1 MLIFQIKCS
10 FTQNKTNYLISLI
23 DTLPNLVPCST
34 TARLWTLTPVGPF
47 TRQRAGIPV
56 TIGDLLSIARTQKLK
71 PLESQTFRQNAIPSL
86 HLLPS
91 SARCRARSPL
101 RPIRPDRTRVAVA
114 RPNLFAFSI
123 AKQVIRFGQNAIAN
137 SLLRSSPTSQR
148 TFSPFSPLCPVGT
161 FIWITFFSD
170 TRVSLAQRFI
180 TSLRH
185 QTFPNLTSK
194 SASASFRTDRPLRP
208 LRPVRTVLIVAAF
221 SLFFVSEA
229 KFVVDLSGR
238 CIDTLPEPS
247 TLSAGTSLW
256 AGGPIGPRSPFRTF
270 LFVAFFDDFE
280 GSLARVVEASAR
292 FLFDTLTT
300 LLAETA
306 AATFWAW
313 WPGK

>member
-1 MLIFQIKCS
+1 MFVN
-10 FTQNKTNYLISLI
+10 TQKNYLVSLI
-23 DTLPNLVPCST
+23 DTLPNLVPGST
-34 TARLWTLTPVGPF
+34 SARLRTLTPVWPL

-56 TIGDLLSIARTQKLK
+56 TIGNLLSITRTQKLK
-71 PLESQTFRQNAIPSL
+71 SLESQTFRQNAIPSL

-91 SARCRARSPL
+91 SAWCRARSPL

-114 RPNLFAFSI
+114 RPDLFAFSV
-123 AKQVIRFGQNAIAN
+123 AKQIIRFGQNAIAN
-137 SLLRSSPTSQR
+137 SLLCSSTTSQR
-148 TFSPFSPLCPVGT
+148 TFRPFSPLRPIGT
-161 FIWITFFSD
+161 FVWIAFFSD

-185 QTFPNLTSK
+185 QTFSNLTSK
-194 SASASFRTDRPLRP
+194 STSASFRTDRPLRP

-229 KFVVDLSGR
+229 KFVVDLSSR
-238 CIDTLPEPS
+238 RIDTLPEPS

-256 AGGPIGPRSPFRTF
+256 AGSPFGPRSPFRTF

-280 GSLARVVEASAR
+280 GSLARVVETSAR

-300 LLAETA
+300 LLPETA

-313 WPGK
+313 RPDKYKKSYV